1 MWGKRRRKNDRGK
14 MVKEYYIK
22 KESKHL
28 IWVEWTDKFEDEH
41 EKNDKVDTTWS
52 AESQDALGSG

>member
-1 MWGKRRRKNDRGK
+1 